1 MNDLILILSRLH
13 MHKQLFTATCMAVFQ
28 SRTPSLGDSSL
39 DSSWLGHLLRL
50 AVVASHPEILTDFV
64 PLTRL
69 SLQPRQTGDLHG
81 EAKACANLST
91 CFKMIEKYSEA
102 VLCAKRQLE
111 ICRRFNDE
119 AAIAR
124 ALHNLGNAYHAKGR
138 QFLQFSGTDQ
148 LGEFTSE
155 AKQDQEKALA
165 CF

>member
-1 MNDLILILSRLH
+1 MSNSVYIPVRSF
-13 MHKQLFTATCMAVFQ
+13 MQKQFF
-28 SRTPSLGDSSL
+28 
-39 DSSWLGHLLRL
+39 
-50 AVVASHPEILTDFV
+50 VA
-64 PLTRL
+64 
-69 SLQPRQTGDLHG
+69 RQTGDLHG

-91 CFKMIEKYSEA
+91 CFKMIEKFSEA

-119 AAIAR
+119 AAVAR

-155 AKQDQEKALA
+155 AKQDQERALA
-165 CF
+165 CFHYPSEQIVNILAWKQSCI

>member
-1 MNDLILILSRLH
+1 MPLLVRLVVVLKQVPDSGEHYTMNYQKWSEP
-13 MHKQLFTATCMAVFQ
+13 KNVFIFCF
-28 SRTPSLGDSSL
+28 RFLPY
-39 DSSWLGHLLRL
+39 
-50 AVVASHPEILTDFV
+50 
-64 PLTRL
+64 
-69 SLQPRQTGDLHG
+69 RQTGDLHG

-91 CFKMIEKYSEA
+91 CFKMIEKFSEA

-155 AKQDQEKALA
+155 AKQDQERALA
-165 CF
+165 YFQ